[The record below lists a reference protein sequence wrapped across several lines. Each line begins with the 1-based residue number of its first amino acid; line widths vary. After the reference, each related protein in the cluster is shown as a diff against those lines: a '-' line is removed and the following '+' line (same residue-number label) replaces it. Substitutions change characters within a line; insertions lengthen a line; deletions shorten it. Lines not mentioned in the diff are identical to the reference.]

1 MHWIA
6 QQLSP
11 FKGHRVVIGAVPLS
25 TESLDLATKIVETLK
40 LQPAEM
46 NANINQAGIAAE
58 MGVAGRYMKSI
69 PEGIVRGVLVR
80 YTTGND
86 KGQQFAEALVAA
98 LNAESVTAFARGGL
112 NEDQIDGRISQGLD
126 PQRNDSRN
134 EPVYVVVGDKP

>member
-1 MHWIA
+1 
-6 QQLSP
+6 
-11 FKGHRVVIGAVPLS
+11 
-25 TESLDLATKIVETLK
+25 
-40 LQPAEM
+40 
-46 NANINQAGIAAE
+46 
-58 MGVAGRYMKSI
+58 
-69 PEGIVRGVLVR
+69 VRGVLVR